1 MLKADDLFRVG
12 FSSGQVGSKIWLC
25 DELEKVVDKEDK
37 TIWIY
42 GGWIGLLSFL
52 LFVRSHIK
60 INLIRSFDVNEE
72 SSKFA
77 DLVNNLWE
85 WDQWKFKAFATNIN
99 SLDPQQPDAWSSP
112 VPSIII
118 NTATEHV
125 TDKSWWKSIPLNTLV
140 VLQSNNMKHPEHVE
154 IVDSVEELESLYPM
168 GKVLYSGELS
178 FDYGNDS
185 SFTRYMLIGHK

>member
-1 MLKADDLFRVG
+1 MLKANDLFRDI

-25 DELEKVVDKEDK
+25 EELEKIVDPEGK

-42 GGWIGLLSFL
+42 GGWVGLLSFL
-52 LFVRSHIK
+52 LFARSN
-60 INLIRSFDVNEE
+60 INISFIRSFDTNVE

-85 WDQWKFKAFATNIN
+85 WDQWKFKAFTEDIN
-99 SLDPQQPDAWSSP
+99 SLNPNHPDLWSSP
-112 VPSIII
+112 PPNIII
-118 NTATEHV
+118 NTATEHISNK
-125 TDKSWWKSIPLNTLV
+125 TWWDRVSPNVLV

-154 IVDSVEELESLYPM
+154 IVNSIEEFKSLYPM
-168 GKVLYSGELS
+168 DKLLYSGELS

-185 SFTRYMLIGHK
+185 SFIRYMLIGYK